1 MSEHLN
7 TYDEPKYYWVDVPTW
22 YDTNLNQPS
31 WWDNFEQHCLDI
43 WDKSMNQADRW
54 HIYTIMNYELKP
66 YGAKY
71 KHRNTQSSIRF
82 NDESGFTMFLLRWA

>member
-1 MSEHLN
+1 MIRNLN
-7 TYDEPKYYWVDVPTW
+7 TYEEPKYYWVDVPKWHSTV
-22 YDTNLNQPS
+22 NMPS
-31 WWDNFEQHCLDI
+31 WWENFEDHCWDIYSKKDNKFSIQH
-43 WDKSMNQADRW
+43 
-54 HIYTIMNYELKP
+54 IMSYELKP